1 MAWLF
6 AAISPSVVGQVTAC
20 RTSFNFWRT
29 LERIFNTR
37 SKSRVIQLQ
46 NQLRNLRKDNLSVD
60 DYFARLTSMADELR
74 EAGVIIEDDE
84 LSLIALTGL
93 DDSYESFITSQTARV
108 DEIDFSA
115 LLGLLRSYEGRL
127 CRLAQLKGVATANIA
142 QSSLSVKPVQSSSGV
157 IICQVCKKNGHDAL
171 ACFNR
176 HNEQ

>member
-1 MAWLF
+1 M
-6 AAISPSVVGQVTAC
+6 
-20 RTSFNFWRT
+20 
-29 LERIFNTR
+29 
-37 SKSRVIQLQ
+37 
-46 NQLRNLRKDNLSVD
+46 D

-93 DDSYESFITSQTARV
+93 DDSYKSFVTSHTAQV

-115 LLGLLRSYEGRL
+115 LLGLLRSYEGCL

-157 IICQVCKKNGHDAL
+157 IIYQVCKKNGHDAL
-171 ACFNR
+171 VRFNH
-176 HNEQ
+176 HNEQWFPSTQSKTPTRYRSNRGKRSNTANAVWYPDSGASDYVT